1 MQGNKV
7 VPQPQS
13 FPASEVK
20 SQRGSA
26 KINANWQDV
35 RAKELARAEEN
46 RKKLHMDFLYNSNI
60 FNQAGEILRYAFARL
75 ESGWCRQLSH
85 RQLTQERKR
94 SEILS
99 FLSLKWCALLTFVG
113 FCLAV
118 LDCEVEYQSSLLICN
133 GTATYVRATI
143 AVRDGLQ
150 CESRV
155 EFRAWYEGWQIY
167 IRILNSAAT
176 LGLLL
181 MLFVYHNCAVRV
193 EYIRDPA
200 FIAAAS
206 KETPSCL
213 KLFLKPSFVLECL
226 ACLFHTAPLVSFSIS
241 TKDVQGVEVRYS
253 YQMLSVLWMGA
264 RFFVILRY
272 LKESM
277 LLLQRAP
284 CIEILAG
291 LAKIKLDARFA
302 SKMWFNHHS
311 MVRLSG
317 MLLVLI
323 IYSSYCANVCDRP
336 IADSQQLAFADS
348 LWMIYITIATV
359 GFGDIVPKTHCS
371 RFMAGCAMVG
381 GLAVTSMLIMYI
393 SKQIL
398 FSGTIPFFVLKFF
411 SRFFAAS
418 CPVQQNRKPPF
429 TILSL
434 RTNFEIICT
443 PKPRFSSRPY
453 SLISEMCVYDPLERI
468 NVVA

>member
-1 MQGNKV
+1 
-7 VPQPQS
+7 
-13 FPASEVK
+13 
-20 SQRGSA
+20 
-26 KINANWQDV
+26 
-35 RAKELARAEEN
+35 
-46 RKKLHMDFLYNSNI
+46 
-60 FNQAGEILRYAFARL
+60 
-75 ESGWCRQLSH
+75 
-85 RQLTQERKR
+85 
-94 SEILS
+94 
-99 FLSLKWCALLTFVG
+99 
-113 FCLAV
+113 
-118 LDCEVEYQSSLLICN
+118 
-133 GTATYVRATI
+133 
-143 AVRDGLQ
+143 
-150 CESRV
+150 
-155 EFRAWYEGWQIY
+155 
-167 IRILNSAAT
+167 
-176 LGLLL
+176 
-181 MLFVYHNCAVRV
+181 
-193 EYIRDPA
+193 
-200 FIAAAS
+200 
-206 KETPSCL
+206 
-213 KLFLKPSFVLECL
+213 
-226 ACLFHTAPLVSFSIS
+226 
-241 TKDVQGVEVRYS
+241 
-253 YQMLSVLWMGA
+253 MGA

-411 SRFFAAS
+411 SRLFVAS

-434 RTNFEIICT
+434 RTNFEIICM

-453 SLISEMCVYDPLERI
+453 SLISEMCVYAPLERI